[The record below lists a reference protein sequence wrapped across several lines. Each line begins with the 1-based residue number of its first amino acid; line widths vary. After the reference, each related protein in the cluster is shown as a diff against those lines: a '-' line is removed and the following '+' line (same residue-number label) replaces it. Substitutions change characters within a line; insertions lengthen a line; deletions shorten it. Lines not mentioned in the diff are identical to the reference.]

1 MCRRLAEDFGICY
14 YCTMATKPSSL
25 PLLVTTGVFLVFLV
39 GIAVAT
45 SILTK
50 QASEKLAKQKAA
62 QSTSQTPTSAPQEY
76 SIYLSLP
83 KTFPKDMPLMR
94 SFIVTATNE
103 DKHQWSA
110 SFFTTL
116 GVSELTDFY
125 NKELPNAGWKI
136 TNRSQGGGIT
146 VIYAA
151 KDTRD
156 AVVAIGKGEGGMA
169 VSLTIVKHVP

>member
-1 MCRRLAEDFGICY
+1 MTGI
-14 YCTMATKPSSL
+14 
-25 PLLVTTGVFLVFLV
+25 LLIFLV

-50 QASEKLAKQKAA
+50 QVSDRLAKQKAV
-62 QSTSQTPTSAPQEY
+62 QNTSQIPTSVPQES
-76 SIYLSLP
+76 SIYLNLP

-94 SFIVTATNE
+94 SFIVTATSE
-103 DKHQWSA
+103 DANQWSA
-110 SFFTTL
+110 SFFTTQ
-116 GVSELTDFY
+116 GVSELTDYY

-146 VIYAA
+146 VIYAN

-169 VSLTIVKHVP
+169 VSLTILKNAL